1 MSEII
6 KKQLRENISKRIKI
20 IMTNDYIYRGN
31 LEEVDEDFVSIK
43 LDNSVDIKIIRI
55 DVIKEVIIYGGAE

>member
-6 KKQLRENISKRIKI
+6 KKQLSENISKRIKI

-31 LEEVDEDFVSIK
+31 LEEVDDDFVSIK